1 MTDHELTERWR
12 FENKGESIAEFCYRI
27 GKESVV
33 FDKKFEKAVKHL
45 SNEYKKALYNERIHD
60 PIAYALYHTWKKF
73 DR

>member
-1 MTDHELTERWR
+1 MTDHELKERWL
-12 FENKGESIAEFCYRI
+12 FENQCESIAEFCYRL

-33 FDKKFEKAVKHL
+33 IDKDFEKAIKYL
-45 SNEYKKALYNERIHD
+45 SNEYKKALNNERIHD